1 MEFDA
6 FVSALFERARAAG
19 IESAE
24 VYYASGDSLRVFVR
38 GQKIEDYT
46 VSARAGL
53 SFRGV
58 VAGRMGYA
66 STEALDEAAIDL
78 LVAGVK
84 ETAALIDSDDVQDI
98 FPGSPSYEAVAASN
112 ASAKSVP
119 VQSLID
125 RAMSM
130 EQAMKGEGIQVD
142 RSVMQLAS
150 GTVRLVNTYGLSLSH
165 TDGAVYAMAEL
176 VARRGERTSDGYAM
190 EWAPDLERLDTQA
203 VARRAVEDARFMLDA
218 GSIPSGE
225 YEVIFRREAVADLLE
240 TFSGI
245 FSAENTQ
252 RHLSLLEGRVGETIA
267 SPCVTLV
274 DDPLLPGGP
283 ESCPFDAE
291 GVAAYTKSV
300 VEGGVLKTL
309 LHNRSTARKDGVAST
324 GNASKASYSA
334 PVRVSPTN
342 FFLKPGEKS
351 LEALLQEMG
360 DGLVITEISGLHAGA
375 NPLSGDFSL
384 LSKGYLVQAGK
395 RAQPVEQITVAGNFY
410 QLLKGIRAVA
420 NDLKFLSGG
429 AGGTSIWAGSMSVA
443 GK

>member
-58 VAGRMGYA
+58 AAGRMGYA

-130 EQAMKGEGIQVD
+130 EQAMEGEGIQVD

-190 EWAPDLERLDTQA
+190 EWSPDLERLDTQA
-203 VARRAVEDARFMLDA
+203 VARASSRTCAKRFQDCGTCTSSPRPTSRSSSRAASKTDATSPWAATTTTTACTVRASRPRRTCFPPCRKRSLKK
-218 GSIPSGE
+218 GSTRTSCFARWTPI
-225 YEVIFRREAVADLLE
+225 
-240 TFSGI
+240 FSGPR
-245 FSAENTQ
+245 N
-252 RHLSLLEGRVGETIA
+252 
-267 SPCVTLV
+267 C
-274 DDPLLPGGP
+274 
-283 ESCPFDAE
+283 
-291 GVAAYTKSV
+291 K
-300 VEGGVLKTL
+300 
-309 LHNRSTARKDGVAST
+309 
-324 GNASKASYSA
+324 
-334 PVRVSPTN
+334 
-342 FFLKPGEKS
+342 
-351 LEALLQEMG
+351 
-360 DGLVITEISGLHAGA
+360 IT
-375 NPLSGDFSL
+375 
-384 LSKGYLVQAGK
+384 
-395 RAQPVEQITVAGNFY
+395 
-410 QLLKGIRAVA
+410 
-420 NDLKFLSGG
+420 
-429 AGGTSIWAGSMSVA
+429 
-443 GK
+443 